1 MEMVE
6 MTAAYDFCTSGTA
19 QTSLDICPSGGK
31 VPLEVSHSRQMTA
44 WMTANNVVEG
54 SVAVSLVATASGIR
68 SVSGD
73 NWRVLYVNASCACC
87 RSRRSG
93 SCSEVE
99 LDASG
104 ILAMAEFL
112 RRRG

>member
-1 MEMVE
+1 MKMVE
-6 MTAAYDFCTSGTA
+6 MTAAYNFCTSGTA
-19 QTSLDICPSGGK
+19 HSSLDICPSGGK
-31 VPLEVSHSRQMTA
+31 EPLEVSHSRQMTA

-54 SVAVSLVATASGIR
+54 SVAASLVATASGIR

-73 NWRVLYVNASCACC
+73 NWRVLYVNACC
-87 RSRRSG
+87 RSGRSG

-99 LDASG
+99 LDTSG